1 MTGKELKEAMQRT
14 ERIYSTLI
22 TVTDPKWIDTFKS
35 MGLDFVFIDMEHI
48 PINLRDV
55 STLCHQFSSMDTAPV
70 VRIPD
75 PDPYKACV
83 ALDAGA
89 TGILAPYIETE
100 DQVRNLIGAVKYK
113 PLKGQKLEQF
123 LIGETRL
130 EDKLLDYLNDK
141 NQDNVLF
148 INIES
153 LSAVENLDKLL
164 SFPELDGII
173 IGPHDLSCSLGIPE
187 EYENPLFLE
196 TVDRIIKIA
205 VKHKKSVGYHKGYA
219 AGDTEQMIQWAE
231 QGMNILIHEG
241 DLIAAGSKLNNDIA
255 HMRKRLNDDK
265 KIDHETL
272 NI

>member
-1 MTGKELKEAMQRT
+1 MKGRALKVKMQKS
-14 ERIYSTLI
+14 ERVYSTL
-22 TVTDPKWIDTFKS
+22 VTASDPKWLDTFKS
-35 MGLDFVFIDMEHI
+35 MSLDFVFIDMEHI

-55 STLCHQFSSMDTAPV
+55 SLLCHQFNSMNTAPV

-89 TGILAPYIETE
+89 SGILAPYIETE
-100 DQVRNLIGAVKYK
+100 DQVRDLIGAVKYK
-113 PLKGQKLEQF
+113 PLKGQKLAKF
-123 LIGETRL
+123 LAGETKL
-130 EDKLLDYLNDK
+130 EGKLLDYLNSK
-141 NQDNVLF
+141 NQDNILF

-153 LSAVENLDKLL
+153 LPAVKNLENLL

-173 IGPHDLSCSLGIPE
+173 IGPHDLSCSMGIPE

-196 TVDRIIKIA
+196 TIDRIIKIA

-219 AGDTEQMIQWAE
+219 AGDTKQMILWAK

-241 DLIAAGSKLNNDIA
+241 DLIAAGSKLNNDINQ
-255 HMRKRLNDDK
+255 MRMKLNDERDVNQ
-265 KIDHETL
+265 ETL